1 MSGVVGFF
9 AKNWKTIAKVVG
21 IGVSIKKSYDAIK
34 GDKVEEPK
42 EPTQSIEKRSE
53 VLAKKA
59 DILLERGLMTE
70 GGIEGSVLQPG
81 SFAQKR
87 KVF

>member
-1 MSGVVGFF
+1 MSGVVRFF

-21 IGVSIKKSYDAIK
+21 VGVSIKKSYDAIK
-34 GDKVEEPK
+34 GD

-70 GGIEGSVLQPG
+70 GGIEGSVLQQG

>member
-1 MSGVVGFF
+1 MNVG
-9 AKNWKTIAKVVG
+9 KTIFGVASAVKG
-21 IGVSIKKSYDAIK
+21 IQAIK
-34 GDKVEEPK
+34 GDKVE

-70 GGIEGSVLQPG
+70 GGIEGSVLQQG

>member
-1 MSGVVGFF
+1 MSGVVKFF

-21 IGVSIKKSYDAIK
+21 VGVSIKESYDAIK
-34 GDKVEEPK
+34 GDKVE

-70 GGIEGSVLQPG
+70 GGIEGSVLQQG
-81 SFAQKR
+81 SFAQRR